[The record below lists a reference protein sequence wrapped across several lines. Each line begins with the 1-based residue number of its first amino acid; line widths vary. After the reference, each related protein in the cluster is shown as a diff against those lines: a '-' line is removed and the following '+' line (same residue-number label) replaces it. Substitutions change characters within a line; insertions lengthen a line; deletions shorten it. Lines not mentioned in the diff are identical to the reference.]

1 MNAPDLQQI
10 NVPSLLTQPLPYLT
24 ADLPGIG
31 GELKRDPADFEVEE
45 IPAYEPSGQ
54 GEHLFV
60 WIQKTGLSAEELIQ
74 RIAKVC
80 GISRNDIGMAG
91 LKDRQAVTRQYVSI
105 PAKAETKLSGLECEQ
120 IQILRMAR
128 HGNKLRT
135 GHLRGNRFRIT
146 LRDVQGSIDQAVA
159 IAHQLETRGAPNYF
173 GEQRFGRDFE
183 NLRWGLGLLN
193 GAIDPRQIP
202 PTRRRFLLRMSL
214 SSVQSALFNAGLS
227 KRLERRLLHTVLPG
241 DVLQVC
247 QSGGPF
253 VSTEPDVDQPR
264 FDASEVMTTGP
275 MFGPKMKFPQGSAL
289 EFETALLKDAGLEP
303 AHWETFPQLTSGTR
317 RALLIRP
324 LKIEVIEREPGTF
337 CFAFELPSGCY
348 ATVVLREFQK
358 IETHTS

>member
-1 MNAPDLQQI
+1 MSGVDLSRI
-10 NVPSLLTQPLPYLT
+10 DVPAFLFEPLPCLT

-31 GELKRDPADFEVEE
+31 GELKQSPSDFEVEE
-45 IPAYEPSGQ
+45 IPAYDPCGS

-80 GISRNDIGMAG
+80 AISRNDIGMAG

-105 PAKAETKLSGLECEQ
+105 PAKVESRVRDLESDQ
-120 IQILRMAR
+120 VQVLRTAR

-135 GHLRGNRFRIT
+135 GHLKGNQFRIT
-146 LRDVQGSIDQAVA
+146 LRDVTGSLDQAAA
-159 IAHQLETRGAPNYF
+159 IAQQLEIRGAPNYF

-193 GAIDPRQIP
+193 GMLDPRQIP
-202 PTRRRFLLRMSL
+202 PARRKFLLRMSL
-214 SSVQSALFNAGLS
+214 SSVQSALFNACLS
-227 KRLERRLLHTVLPG
+227 ARLQKGLLHQVQRG

-264 FDASEVMTTGP
+264 FDAGEVVTTGP
-275 MFGPKMKFPQGSAL
+275 IFGPKMKAPQGPAL
-289 EFETALLKDAGLEP
+289 EFETALLRQAGLEP
-303 AHWETFPQLTSGTR
+303 SHWEKFPQLTSGTR

-324 LKIEVIEREPGTF
+324 LKIEVTEREPGTF
-337 CFAFELPSGCY
+337 CFAFDLPSGCY

-358 IETHTS
+358 AESHTS